1 MRSDPK
7 DVFMQD
13 DTLHAFF
20 SSLIRKASR
29 SLRRLGFQPQH
40 VYPLDS
46 KQALFA
52 LTRSDNIFTEC
63 DGDVLFAPIN
73 WGGSHWVLVILDL
86 RASKKILFVD
96 PLGASAPDVLH
107 TALMSCFLDADFVN
121 FSQRVQ
127 FDGFHCG
134 AWCVFLAE
142 EYINFC
148 CSADPWCFRITNP
161 SLFWPGIV
169 WR

>member
-1 MRSDPK
+1 
-7 DVFMQD
+7 MQD

-46 KQALFA
+46 KQALYA

-86 RASKKILFVD
+86 RASKKINCLWTR
-96 PLGASAPDVLH
+96 LELVL
-107 TALMSCFLDADFVN
+107 LMYFTL
-121 FSQRVQ
+121 
-127 FDGFHCG
+127 
-134 AWCVFLAE
+134 L
-142 EYINFC
+142 
-148 CSADPWCFRITNP
+148 
-161 SLFWPGIV
+161 
-169 WR
+169 